1 MTEYIDRS
9 IVISRF
15 SFYKGDRIPEKDI
28 DGFPNTIAF
37 RDVKSII
44 RSIPAADVAP
54 VVHGKW
60 IKRVN
65 PNWKAHSHDACS
77 ICGWWNTRNALCYDR
92 NRKPGCSLNYCP
104 NCGAKMDLE
113 E

>member
-1 MTEYIDRS
+1 MAEYIDRS

-28 DGFPNTIAF
+28 DGLPNTITF

-60 IKRVN
+60 MVKQIDSFRKFEIT
-65 PNWKAHSHDACS
+65 CS
-77 ICGWWNTRNALCYDR
+77 VCGWTGIDNYDSYDD
-92 NRKPGCSLNYCP
+92 PADYNYCP

>member
-60 IKRVN
+60 ISNDEWWEFICSVCKKPFDSVKR
-65 PNWKAHSHDACS
+65 
-77 ICGWWNTRNALCYDR
+77 Y
-92 NRKPGCSLNYCP
+92 NYCP